1 MGQKNQMDPMTKLF
15 LFLGDLSD
23 RCLTTEDSP
32 DSNVL
37 CSKILLVA
45 GGSSEV
51 EFLDSCMDCEEKG
64 CLEIENYPLE
74 LEEDYW
80 WKSFGGVLNQTV
92 VICHSVATN
101 SLDPSNCYKVGDDGK
116 WSLLGTGPVCHGCA
130 AATVEIQGEE
140 FLWVTGKYLTKL
152 VDAEG
157 NISDGINFPVV
168 EGSPIR
174 DHHCMASFEHT
185 VLVTGGY
192 RGSHQSTITNG
203 VIIFNTSNSF
213 SYIEGP
219 NMIEDR
225 FNHACSIIVSP
236 AHEGRPL
243 AIMAG
248 KNTAEV
254 LDFSIP
260 GSNWQL
266 SKYLYL
272 CGFKYDLRMET
283 FHWKGNN

>member
-1 MGQKNQMDPMTKLF
+1 MDLMTKLF
-15 LFLGDLSD
+15 LFLGDHGD

-51 EFLDSCMDCEEKG
+51 EFLDSCLDCEEKG

-74 LEEDYW
+74 VEDDYLDYW

-92 VICHSVATN
+92 VICNSNATQ
-101 SLDPSNCYKVGDDGK
+101 SWDPTDCYKVGDDGK
-116 WSLLGTGPVCHGCA
+116 WSLLGPGPQCHGCA
-130 AATVEIQGEE
+130 AATVQIQGEE
-140 FLWVTGKYLTKL
+140 FLWVTGKYSTKL

-157 NISDGINFPVV
+157 NVSDGINFPVV
-168 EGSPIR
+168 EGTPTR

-192 RGSHQSTITNG
+192 TGSHQSSITNG
-203 VIIFNTSNSF
+203 VIIFDTNNSF

-219 NMIEDR
+219 NMIEVR
-225 FNHACSIIVSP
+225 SNHACSIILSP

-248 KNTAEV
+248 KTTAEV
-254 LDFSIP
+254 LDFSIQ
-260 GSNWQL
+260 GSKWQPSEYIL
-266 SKYLYL
+266 KSKL
-272 CGFKYDLRMET
+272 
-283 FHWKGNN
+283 

>member
-1 MGQKNQMDPMTKLF
+1 MDLMTKLF

-32 DSNVL
+32 DSKVL

-45 GGSSEV
+45 GGSSQV
-51 EFLDSCMDCEEKG
+51 ELKNSCLDCEEKG
-64 CLEIENYPLE
+64 CFKKIENYPLDRLDE
-74 LEEDYW
+74 NDYLGYW
-80 WKSFGGVLNQTV
+80 WKSFGGVVNQTV
-92 VICHSVATN
+92 VICNSNATQ
-101 SLDPSNCYKVGDDGK
+101 SWDPTDCYKVGGDGK
-116 WSLLGTGPVCHGCA
+116 WVLLGKGPECHGCA

-140 FLWVTGKYLTKL
+140 FIWVTGKYSTKL

-157 NISDGINFPVV
+157 NVSDGINFPVV
-168 EGSPIR
+168 EGTPTR

-192 RGSHQSTITNG
+192 TGSHQSSITNG
-203 VIIFNTSNSF
+203 VIIFDTSNSF

-219 NMIEDR
+219 NMIEVR
-225 FNHACSIIVSP
+225 SNHACSIILSP

-248 KNTAEV
+248 KTTAEV
-254 LDFSIP
+254 LDFSIQ
-260 GSNWQL
+260 GSKWQPSEYIL
-266 SKYLYL
+266 KSKL
-272 CGFKYDLRMET
+272 
-283 FHWKGNN
+283 